1 MPHQPASRFL
11 QQINIALVLSLHAAD
26 SFICLPFR
34 IGLIK
39 HTSSSNRCIIITSNC
54 VTSNGWL
61 STDMPRR
68 RFREPQ
74 RPMLGLDSTSV
85 NTNNPIALRLDT
97 ISIIKCLRRSNLVY
111 LQGCPPVLVGFVEP
125 RPPNIITVNC
135 FLELLR
141 DFDRKGV
148 CWVSCC
154 LSTN

>member
-1 MPHQPASRFL
+1 MTLAF
-11 QQINIALVLSLHAAD
+11 VLSLHAAD

-39 HTSSSNRCIIITSNC
+39 HTSSSNNTNSNRCIIITNNC

-61 STDMPRR
+61 SIDMPRR

-74 RPMLGLDSTSV
+74 RPMLGLDSTSA
-85 NTNNPIALRLDT
+85 NTNNPIARCLDT

-125 RPPNIITVNC
+125 RPPNIITVSC
-135 FLELLR
+135 FLEVLLR
-141 DFDRKGV
+141 H
-148 CWVSCC
+148 
-154 LSTN
+154 T